1 MKERMSEELV
11 AMRATRELR
20 DRDYCNLGIGIP
32 QLCASFVPETVKVQT
47 ENGALGYGPLL
58 SFADMEQLMQQPE
71 LIDELMEQRDP
82 DLSDAGARNFTP
94 APGMSFF
101 DLLTSFAMI
110 RSGRLTSILGGL
122 QVSEKGDLAIHSIS
136 EDDPYLQIGGA
147 MDLAWGARRVIVAM
161 THTTKDDAPKIVK
174 RLSMP
179 LSASQCVDLII
190 TDLAVIEVTPD
201 GLLLKEIAPDWTAEE
216 VQALTEARLRIADD
230 LKEVEL

>member
-11 AMRATRELR
+11 AMRAAKELK
-20 DRDYCNLGIGIP
+20 DGDYCNLGIGIP

-58 SFADMEQLMQQPE
+58 SFADMEKLTQQPE
-71 LIDELMEQRDP
+71 LIDELMETRDP
-82 DLSDAGARNFTP
+82 DLSDAGARAFSP

-110 RSGRLTSILGGL
+110 RSHRLTSILGGL
-122 QVSEKGDLAIHSIS
+122 QVSEKGDLAIHSTS
-136 EDDPYLQIGGA
+136 DQDPYPQIGGS
-147 MDLAWGARRVIVAM
+147 MDLAWGAKRVIVAM
-161 THTTKDDAPKIVK
+161 THTAKDDAPKIVK

-179 LSASQCVDLII
+179 LSAGQCVDLII
-190 TDLAVIEVTPD
+190 TDLAVIEVMPE
-201 GLLLKEIAPDWTAEE
+201 GLLLKEVAPDWTAEE
-216 VQALTEARLRIADD
+216 VQALTGATLMPADD